1 MQSALY
7 PNVHSLAGGRAVVT
21 GASSGIGEAVARRL
35 AEAGC
40 GVALVAR
47 REERLAKLAAE
58 LKAEYNVPVEAF
70 KCDCSD
76 LEAIA
81 ALPERVQATELKDPT
96 ILIANAGLALGKT
109 GADDNNMEDSKIMID
124 TNVTGV
130 VALCRAFLPGMK
142 ERNDGHVLTTGS
154 VAGLHAYAGGS
165 VYCASK
171 FAVNAFTQAMR
182 HDLQDTALRIAHIA
196 PGWVETEFS
205 NGARVRPPASVCA
218 APAMRSSPAVRSAGR
233 RATYP
238 LLSLLHAHVT
248 RAPPFVPTTDARP
261 PVRLRRCPLP
271 AVRFKGDDA
280 KADAL
285 YKGFTP
291 LYAHDVA
298 DSMMYVLTRP
308 KHVQVAD
315 VVVYCTA
322 QAHPTTVARNS
333 KAP

>member
-205 NGARVRPPASVCA
+205 N
-218 APAMRSSPAVRSAGR
+218 
-233 RATYP
+233 
-238 LLSLLHAHVT
+238 
-248 RAPPFVPTTDARP
+248 
-261 PVRLRRCPLP
+261 
-271 AVRFKGDDA
+271 VRFKGDDA